1 MSSTES
7 AAVATATSISN
18 QEFEAQPKVFVG
30 NLAFQTTDSDL
41 AAHFASAGEVGK
53 ARVIRK
59 FGRSQGYGFVSFTT
73 EEAVAKA
80 VETLAKSE
88 LNGRVIN
95 VDAARP
101 REVKEPQ
108 PRQPQQQQP
117 EKVNEDG
124 TAAAPAAP
132 KKKTR
137 KPRGKKEDAGE
148 GAEARID
155 SAPVTAE
162 EGVAAPASV
171 TANASDNT
179 DAKPLKKRNSRSKKS
194 KKPADTTTPSAPQT
208 TAVAAEGTAAPATPS
223 DQPQSTTATQ
233 PKPRTPRAPRTQK
246 PRLSGPLSKTS
257 LFVANLPFK
266 VDSAALTK
274 IFSEY
279 SVASA
284 KVVTLRN
291 GRSKGFGFIELTS
304 EEEQQRVLKDLEESH
319 LNVDG
324 RNLAV
329 RVALELESK
338 DAQASEGESQGEVGQ
353 VFTVVA

>member
-1 MSSTES
+1 
-7 AAVATATSISN
+7 SN

-108 PRQPQQQQP
+108 PPP
-117 EKVNEDG
+117 
-124 TAAAPAAP
+124 TAP

-194 KKPADTTTPSAPQT
+194 KKPADATTPSAPQT